1 MAITLLLNEAQ
12 TYLQETQKIS
22 TLLIDELCNKTYQ
35 INNLGGGAGG

>member
-12 TYLQETQKIS
+12 TYLQETQKIL

-35 INNLGGGAGG
+35 LNNRGFGAVG

>member
-1 MAITLLLNEAQ
+1 MAMTLLLNEAQ

-35 INNLGGGAGG
+35 LNNRDGGAVG